1 MGPVGELGDCV
12 GGEEADNR
20 DKWLE
25 VTHVDV
31 DEKSGTT

>member
-20 DKWLE
+20 DKWQFGDL
-25 VTHVDV
+25 
-31 DEKSGTT
+31 KWPM